1 MVQGEHALL
10 VGQRQCSFVT
20 GVLLTAQE
28 LLIYVILHEIRGGAV
43 GIVFTGFGTLVIK
56 AQKVYTK
63 SENGT
68 QYHILG
74 VMIVNGNG
82 VKRVNHQM
90 NQFERNQCS
99 ERALKRES
107 NSILTICKIRK
118 EALASLYTL
127 FD

>member
-1 MVQGEHALL
+1 MYGNVRK
-10 VGQRQCSFVT
+10 VSVNM
-20 GVLLTAQE
+20 
-28 LLIYVILHEIRGGAV
+28 HEIRGVAV
-43 GIVFTGFGTLVIK
+43 GVFTGFRTLAIK
-56 AQKVYTK
+56 AQKVYSK

-74 VMIVNGNG
+74 VMIVNGNS
-82 VKRVNHQM
+82 VKSVNHQM

-118 EALASLYTL
+118 KALASLYTL

>member
-1 MVQGEHALL
+1 MAQGEHALL
-10 VGQRQCSFVT
+10 VGQRQCSFAT
-20 GVLLTAQE
+20 GALLIAQE
-28 LLIYVILHEIRGGAV
+28 LLIYVILYEIRGGAV

-56 AQKVYTK
+56 AQKVYTT
-63 SENGT
+63 SESGT

-90 NQFERNQCS
+90 SQFERNQCS

-107 NSILTICKIRK
+107 NSIPTICKIRK

>member
-1 MVQGEHALL
+1 MYGNVRK
-10 VGQRQCSFVT
+10 VSVNMCMCSFAL

-28 LLIYVILHEIRGGAV
+28 LLIYVILHEIRSGAV
-43 GIVFTGFGTLVIK
+43 RIVFTGFGTLVIK
-56 AQKVYTK
+56 AQKLYTRSK
-63 SENGT
+63 SGT

-90 NQFERNQCS
+90 SQCERNQCS
-99 ERALKRES
+99 ERALKRNS
-107 NSILTICKIRK
+107 NSILTICKMNK
-118 EALASLYTL
+118 EALVTLTL

>member
-1 MVQGEHALL
+1 M
-10 VGQRQCSFVT
+10 RS
-20 GVLLTAQE
+20 
-28 LLIYVILHEIRGGAV
+28 GAV
-43 GIVFTGFGTLVIK
+43 EVVFTGFRTLVIK

-107 NSILTICKIRK
+107 NSIFTICKIH
-118 EALASLYTL
+118 T
-127 FD
+127 